1 MRLTITNYLD
11 AISSWCFWAT
21 PAWRELK
28 ERFGDRA
35 EFRWKIALMDE
46 SGMPRSRA
54 QMKWFYQR
62 SGMVMRSP
70 RMLNADWFEVGRK
83 EFLPPNC
90 VAEAA
95 RALGIDDDRVWMA
108 MLQAALHDGKK
119 IGDWEVA
126 SEVGRAASGLEKT
139 ELLELARSPE
149 IEARVREMTAEFHAL
164 GVTQRPTFVID
175 TPIGDRAVF
184 SGFAK
189 TAPLAAAIDSMLE
202 DIAAYESF
210 AAHFGEPPA

>member
-28 ERFGDRA
+28 ERYGNRA
-35 EFRWKIALMDE
+35 DFRWKIALLDE
-46 SGMPRSRA
+46 TGMPRSRA

-62 SGMVMRSP
+62 SGTLMRSAQ
-70 RMLNADWFEVGRK
+70 RLNPDWYELGRK
-83 EFLPPNC
+83 DFLPPNC

-95 RALGIDDDRVWMA
+95 RALGVEDDRVWMA
-108 MLQAALHDGKK
+108 MLKAALHEGKK
-119 IGDWEVA
+119 VVEWDVA
-126 SEVGRAASGLEKT
+126 AEVGSAASGLGKAT
-139 ELLELARSPE
+139 LLERARSPE
-149 IEARVREMTAEFHAL
+149 VEARVRETTAEFHAL
-164 GVTQRPTFVID
+164 SVTQRPTFVID

-189 TAPLAAAIDSMLE
+189 AAPIAAAIEAMLD
-202 DIAAYESF
+202 DIEAYESY
-210 AAHFGEPPA
+210 AAHFSEPPA